1 MMRNV
6 TLYPA
11 LALLLLALLGCR
23 ETRPPQAFNAVL
35 HGEWSA
41 PVQPFRV
48 VGNIYYVG
56 AKNIASYLLTSADG
70 HVLIDSGTRE
80 MAAVVR
86 RNIEQLG
93 FQLRDVKILLN
104 SHAHYDHVQSH
115 AAIKRMTGARVLVMH
130 EDAEAVRTG
139 VDLSPLGDEGWEPVT
154 VDGELR
160 DDETVTLGDTTLRAI
175 LAPGHTPGCTV
186 WTTTAREADTSYAV
200 VLYGCARPNND
211 VQLIG
216 NPRFP
221 RLVEQTQDTFR
232 RMRTLTPDI
241 VLTMH
246 PEEQFAGK
254 LAPLRA
260 GTRPHPLADPAA
272 WPALLDQHEADFAAR
287 LAAARRQPAS

>member
-1 MMRNV
+1 MI
-6 TLYPA
+6 LF
-11 LALLLLALLGCR
+11 LATLGCR
-23 ETRPPQAFNAVL
+23 ETRPPRDFNAVL

-41 PVQPFRV
+41 PVKPFRV

-56 AKNIASYLLTSADG
+56 AKNIASYLLTSAEG

-80 MAAVVR
+80 MAPVVQ

-115 AAIKRMTGARVLVMH
+115 AALKRLTGARVLVMH

-139 VDLSPLGDEGWEPVT
+139 VDRSPLGDEGWEPVV

-186 WTTTAREADTSYAV
+186 WTTTTRDTARTYEV
-200 VLYGCARPNND
+200 VFYGCVRPND
-211 VQLIG
+211 EVKLVG
-216 NPRFP
+216 NARFP
-221 RLVEQTQDTFR
+221 RLIEQTQDTFR
-232 RMRTLTPDI
+232 RMTTLTPDI
-241 VLTMH
+241 YLTMH
-246 PEEQFAGK
+246 PEQQFAGK
-254 LAPLRA
+254 LDALVA
-260 GTRPHPLADPAA
+260 GTRPHPLDDRAA
-272 WPALLDQHEADFAAR
+272 WPALIHEYETEFAERVAR
-287 LAAARRQPAS
+287 ARREPAR